1 MTTRPYQER
10 LIGFADGKH
19 LGQLAGV
26 VRDPGDAVCDACGSA
41 MARKL
46 FGLKD
51 TMADRVYFVGQNCL
65 GSLKAHGLVARRRYR
80 QSSQVAYGQEMDR
93 RQNGASGSGDEPPAA
108 PVSNGGTLRRAAAR
122 AGFRRTI
129 VIFETDSHYQT
140 TVRLEDGRRRYRGQA
155 QVPRWRQDWA
165 REEGGVVLL
174 EPVLRDRRNAAFASL
189 LKAYRE
195 ARVAWRDG
203 EAANGHDPDY
213 EEHEE
218 IVA

>member
-1 MTTRPYQER
+1 VTTRTYQER

-41 MARKL
+41 MARRL

-80 QSSQVAYGQEMDR
+80 QTSQVAYRLEMDR
-93 RQNGASGSGDEPPAA
+93 RRNGTSGSGGEPPAGPA
-108 PVSNGGTLRRAAAR
+108 TNGGTPHRTAALASL
-122 AGFRRTI
+122 RRTI
-129 VIFETDSHYQT
+129 VISETDSHYET
-140 TVRLEDGRRRYRGQA
+140 TVRLENGRRRYRGQA
-155 QVPRWRQDWA
+155 QVPRWCQDWA
-165 REEGGVVLL
+165 REAGGVVLL

-195 ARVAWRDG
+195 ARAAWRDG
-203 EAANGHDPDY
+203 EAVNGLDPNY